1 MKMAKTK
8 TSAAIAAVFAIGTLS
23 APTSASGADA
33 TRSDAVR
40 TRRVSVSADGKQ
52 VGRTSEMP
60 VINSNGRFVAFASR
74 SPRLVADDVNQ
85 TMDVFVRDRRART
98 TELVSVS
105 TTGVQGNG
113 PSFPNAMSANGRY
126 VVFTSIASTFA
137 EGDVDPGLEEALDVF
152 VHDRQTGVTERV
164 SVASDGEAALGP
176 SFDAD
181 ISADGR
187 YVVFESGA
195 WNLSDI
201 DGDQTFD
208 VFVRDRQ
215 LGTTTL
221 VSVNSA
227 GEAADFSSS
236 APSISANGRF
246 VAFDSGATNL
256 DERDSN
262 RAFDSFVHDR
272 RTGTTRIV
280 SISSSG
286 KVGRFG
292 GAEPEIS
299 GAGRLVLFLSES
311 KLVTRDTNG
320 VGDAYLHNLRTGR
333 TSRVSRS
340 STGRQGNGV
349 SEPRGISD
357 DGRFVLFGSFASNLV
372 PRDTNGDFDHFLVD
386 RRTRETMR
394 VNVNSR
400 NKQAIGEKGLLFSS
414 RLSGDGRFVVFESA
428 ATNLVPNDTN
438 RAYDVFLRGPF
449 VAPGA

>member
-8 TSAAIAAVFAIGTLS
+8 TSAAIAAVFAIGILS

-52 VGRTSEMP
+52 VGRASELP
-60 VINSNGRFVAFASR
+60 VVNSNGQWVAFASK
-74 SPRLVADDVNQ
+74 SPRLVAGDVNRM
-85 TMDVFVRDRRART
+85 TDVFVRDRRART
-98 TELVSVS
+98 TELISVS
-105 TTGVQGNG
+105 STGIQGDG
-113 PSFPNAMSANGRY
+113 PSFPNAMSADGRY
-126 VVFTSIASTFA
+126 VVFTSAASTFA
-137 EGDVDPGLEEALDVF
+137 DGDVDPGLEEALDVF

-164 SVASDGEAALGP
+164 SVASDGAAALGP

-195 WNLSDI
+195 GNLSDI
-201 DGDQTFD
+201 DGDQNFD

-221 VSVNSA
+221 VSVNSS
-227 GEAADFSSS
+227 GEGADFSSS
-236 APSISANGRF
+236 APSISASGRF
-246 VAFDSGATNL
+246 VAFESGASNF
-256 DERDSN
+256 DGRDTN
-262 RAFDSFVHDR
+262 RAFDVYVHDR
-272 RTGTTRIV
+272 RTGTTRLA
-280 SISSSG
+280 SINSSG

-292 GAEPEIS
+292 GVSADVTR
-299 GAGRLVLFLSES
+299 GGRLVLFLSES

-333 TSRVSRS
+333 TTRVSRS

-400 NKQAIGEKGLLFSS
+400 NRQAIGDKGFLFGS
-414 RLSGDGRFVVFESA
+414 RLSGDGRFVVFESSA
-428 ATNLVPNDTN
+428 SNLVPNDTN
-438 RAYDVFLRGPF
+438 GAYDVFLRGPF
-449 VAPGA
+449 VALGA